1 LSDPQRV
8 LVAVADAECFVVR
21 VMRAYGVS
29 AADAAVVAQCLLR
42 ADLRGVTTHGL
53 MRLPVYTD
61 RLRRRLVSATPD
73 LVVTRTTS
81 ATASVNGGN
90 ALGFVVAHRAMSEAI
105 ALAREAGIGMVGA
118 RHSNHFGMAASYV
131 LQATEAGLAAM
142 VFTNASRAM
151 PPWGGRVSL
160 LGTSPLAFGVPGPNG
175 GSIVLDMSPSVAS
188 RGKIRQAVRRGEQIP
203 AGWALDADGAP
214 TTDPAAALQG
224 VVLPMGGP
232 KGSGLSLFM
241 DIFAGVLTG
250 AAFGGHVG
258 DQYKD
263 FDRPQ
268 DVGHLFIALRPDLF
282 VSAGEFASRI
292 ETLAGQIGHCPLA
305 AGFDEILLP
314 GEAEERAEAR
324 NRVRGV
330 SYGQDDMRLLR
341 VEAERARV
349 EPLAVQ
355 ALSVN

>member
-1 LSDPQRV
+1 MSHPQRV
-8 LVAVADAECFVVR
+8 VVAVAAAEDFVVR
-21 VMRAYGVS
+21 VMRAHGVP

-61 RLRRRLVSATPD
+61 RLRRGLVSAKPE
-73 LVVTRTTS
+73 LVVTRTTA
-81 ATASVNGGN
+81 ATARVDGRN
-90 ALGFVVAHRAMSEAI
+90 ALGFVGAHRAMSEAI
-105 ALAREAGIGMVGA
+105 ALAGEAGIGMVGA

-142 VFTNASRAM
+142 VFTNASPAM
-151 PPWGGRVSL
+151 PPWGGRDPI
-160 LGTSPLAFGVPGPNG
+160 LGTSPLAFGVPRPG
-175 GSIVLDMSPSVAS
+175 GRSIVLDMSPSVAS
-188 RGKIRQAVRRGEQIP
+188 RGKIRQAARRGEQIP
-203 AGWALDADGAP
+203 AGWALDSGGAP

-241 DIFAGVLTG
+241 DIFGGVLTG
-250 AAFGGHVG
+250 AAFAGDVG

-268 DVGHLFIALRPDLF
+268 NVGHLFVALRPGLF
-282 VSAGEFASRI
+282 VPAGEFASRV
-292 ETLAGQIGHCPLA
+292 ETLAERIGHCPLA

-314 GEAEERAEAR
+314 GEGEERAEAR
-324 NRVRGV
+324 NRARGIGY
-330 SYGQDDMRLLR
+330 SQGDLELLR
-341 VEAERARV
+341 AEAERAGV
-349 EPLAVQ
+349 EPLAV
-355 ALSVN
+355 LGLFE